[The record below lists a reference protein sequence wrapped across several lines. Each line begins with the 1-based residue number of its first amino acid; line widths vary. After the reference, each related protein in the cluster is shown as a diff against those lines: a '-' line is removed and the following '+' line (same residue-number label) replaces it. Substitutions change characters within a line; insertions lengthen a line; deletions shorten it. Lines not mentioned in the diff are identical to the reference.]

1 MNESEQWGERENSI
15 SPHTMSLQQSEEGGK
30 IINAIKCGQ
39 INQMPQTNYE
49 NITGGEFSITSNG
62 V

>member
-1 MNESEQWGERENSI
+1 MRASSEGREKTALARIRCLYSRVGR
-15 SPHTMSLQQSEEGGK
+15 EKK

-49 NITGGEFSITSNG
+49 NITGREFSITSNG

>member
-1 MNESEQWGERENSI
+1 MRASSEGREKTALARI
-15 SPHTMSLQQSEEGGK
+15 RCLYRRVGREKKK

-49 NITGGEFSITSNG
+49 NITGREFSITSNG

>member
-1 MNESEQWGERENSI
+1 MRASSEGREKTALGRIRCLYSRVGWGE
-15 SPHTMSLQQSEEGGK
+15 

-49 NITGGEFSITSNG
+49 NITGREFSITSNG

>member
-1 MNESEQWGERENSI
+1 MRASSEGREKTALAHIRCLYSSGEGKEK
-15 SPHTMSLQQSEEGGK
+15 K

-49 NITGGEFSITSNG
+49 NITGREFSITSNG